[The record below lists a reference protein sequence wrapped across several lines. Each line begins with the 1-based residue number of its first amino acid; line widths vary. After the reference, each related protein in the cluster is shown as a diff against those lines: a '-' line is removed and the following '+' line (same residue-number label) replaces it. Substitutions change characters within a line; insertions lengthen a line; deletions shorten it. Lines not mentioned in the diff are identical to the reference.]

1 MYIISLLQCSMDF
14 WVENQLKQPENFWT
28 SASRLLILF
37 QAGKWAWVSIR
48 RNGHSS
54 CLLSWRKQLWE
65 SQCQQ
70 LRESCYSGTGM
81 QLLVSQPPRTNS
93 HLCPRSAVRL
103 RTPVLHIPSP
113 RYLQQ
118 LCPPLPGP
126 APKATTLRRM
136 GSEKAKGASLK
147 RKAIKAKALH
157 QTFTMKQLLHSH
169 AAFQAFF
176 QLLPPPA
183 KSSLAPGCK
192 HFAGIQG
199 GSNSIST
206 GGIRSQQLHPMQ
218 WGEPALLG
226 QLNV

>member
-1 MYIISLLQCSMDF
+1 MGKTVPAAKGIMLLRHWHAVAGVTASTHQLPPVPAQCSQAEDTC
-14 WVENQLKQPENFWT
+14 PAHPIT
-28 SASRLLILF
+28 SLPAAAL
-37 QAGKWAWVSIR
+37 
-48 RNGHSS
+48 
-54 CLLSWRKQLWE
+54 
-65 SQCQQ
+65 
-70 LRESCYSGTGM
+70 
-81 QLLVSQPPRTNS
+81 
-93 HLCPRSAVRL
+93 
-103 RTPVLHIPSP
+103 PSP
-113 RYLQQ
+113 ARPSSKGNQH
-118 LCPPLPGP
+118 P
-126 APKATTLRRM
+126 TLHTM
-136 GSEKAKGASLK
+136 GSEKAKGTSLK

-199 GSNSIST
+199 RSNSIST

>member
-126 APKATTLRRM
+126 APKATSIPLYTQWDQRKLKAHHWRGKLSKPKPCTRPSLWNSCYTLMQHFKLFFSCSHHLQR
-136 GSEKAKGASLK
+136 
-147 RKAIKAKALH
+147 ALLP
-157 QTFTMKQLLHSH
+157 QGVNIS
-169 AAFQAFF
+169 QAFREEAIAYL
-176 QLLPPPA
+176 QA
-183 KSSLAPGCK
+183 VSA
-192 HFAGIQG
+192 AN
-199 GSNSIST
+199 NST
-206 GGIRSQQLHPMQ
+206 QCNGESQPC
-218 WGEPALLG
+218 
-226 QLNV
+226 